1 MTAARPGYRDG
12 VALFEREGV
21 KEWLYCL
28 VEEDGGDR
36 VRAALDEVLSV
47 RPGDRISDACV
58 ECALA
63 AAEVVATCA
72 GAHADEPPPLV
83 LGYAEDCGVP
93 SDELLASA
101 FQAVQR
107 IALEPE
113 LRDVEVVD
121 LEQRLASVAA

>member
-1 MTAARPGYRDG
+1 VS

-21 KEWLYCL
+21 KQWLYGL
-28 VEEDGGDR
+28 VEPDADER
-36 VRAALDEVLSV
+36 IQAALDEVLAV
-47 RPGDRISDACV
+47 RPGDRIGEACV

-83 LGYAEDCGVP
+83 TGYAENCGVP
-93 SDELLASA
+93 DDGLLNAA

-107 IALEPE
+107 IALDPG
-113 LRDVEVVD
+113 LRDEEVDD
-121 LEQRLASVAA
+121 LERRLASVAA

>member
-1 MTAARPGYRDG
+1 MGRAAA
-12 VALFEREGV
+12 VALFERAGV
-21 KEWLYCL
+21 KAWLYGL
-28 VEEDGGDR
+28 VEEDGDER
-36 VRAALDEVLSV
+36 VRAALDEVLGV
-47 RPGDRISDACV
+47 RPGDRLSDACV
-58 ECALA
+58 KCALA

-83 LGYAEDCGVP
+83 TGYAENCAVP
-93 SDELLASA
+93 SDDLLATA

-113 LRDVEVVD
+113 LRDAEVVD

>member
-1 MTAARPGYRDG
+1 MGRADA

-21 KEWLYCL
+21 KEWLYGL
-28 VEEDGGDR
+28 VEEDGDER
-36 VRAALDEVLSV
+36 IRAALDEVLGV
-47 RPGDRISDACV
+47 RPGDRLSDACV

-83 LGYAEDCGVP
+83 TGYAEDCGVP
-93 SDELLASA
+93 SDELLATA

-113 LRDVEVVD
+113 LRDIEVVD

>member
-1 MTAARPGYRDG
+1 MRGKAER
-12 VALFEREGV
+12 VALFEREAV
-21 KEWLYCL
+21 REWLYGL
-28 VEEDGGDR
+28 VEEDGDER

-47 RPGDRISDACV
+47 RPGDSISDTCV

-83 LGYAEDCGVP
+83 TGYAESCGVP
-93 SDELLASA
+93 NDELLTSA

-113 LRDVEVVD
+113 LRDAEVVD
-121 LEQRLASVAA
+121 LEQRLASVAT

>member
-1 MTAARPGYRDG
+1 MGRAAA

-21 KEWLYCL
+21 KEWLYGL
-28 VEEDGGDR
+28 VEEDGDER
-36 VRAALDEVLSV
+36 IRAALDQVLGV
-47 RPGDRISDACV
+47 RPGDRLSDACV

-83 LGYAEDCGVP
+83 TGYAENCGVP
-93 SDELLASA
+93 SDDLLATA

-107 IALEPE
+107 IALEAE
-113 LRDVEVVD
+113 LRDAEVVD

>member
-1 MTAARPGYRDG
+1 MSCDLCAEPAA
-12 VALFEREGV
+12 A
-21 KEWLYCL
+21 EWLTAL
-28 VEEDGGDR
+28 DPDSDEQIVDVLAHANDGP
-36 VRAALDEVLSV
+36 LDEVLSV

-107 IALEPE
+107 VALEPE

>member
-1 MTAARPGYRDG
+1 

-21 KEWLYCL
+21 KEWLYGL
-28 VEEDGGDR
+28 VEADGDER
-36 VRAALDEVLSV
+36 IRAALDEVLGV
-47 RPGDRISDACV
+47 RPGDRLPDACV

-83 LGYAEDCGVP
+83 TGYAENCGVP
-93 SDELLASA
+93 SDDLLASA

-113 LRDVEVVD
+113 LRDAAVVD

>member
-1 MTAARPGYRDG
+1 VTAARPGYRDG

-36 VRAALDEVLSV
+36 VRAALDEVL
-47 RPGDRISDACV
+47 ISGACV

>member
-1 MTAARPGYRDG
+1 MVGRAGR

-21 KEWLYCL
+21 KEWLYGL
-28 VEEDGGDR
+28 VEEDGDER
-36 VRAALDEVLSV
+36 VRAALDEVLRV
-47 RPGDRISDACV
+47 RPGDRLSDACV

-72 GAHADEPPPLV
+72 GAHADEPPALV
-83 LGYAEDCGVP
+83 TGYAENCGVP
-93 SDELLASA
+93 DDDLLATA

-113 LRDVEVVD
+113 LRDTEVVD
-121 LEQRLASVAA
+121 LERRLASVAA